1 VLAKILA
8 FGPSFLKPEFW
19 IDKAGASVV
28 WVVTAII
35 FAESGLFFGF
45 FLPGDSLLFF
55 VGFLTSDG
63 ARQFAEEQ
71 TSVELL
77 PAIDALPALPVL
89 LVLFFLAA
97 VLGDQVGYLFG
108 RRVGPALF
116 DRPDSRLFKQA
127 HVAKAHAF
135 LEKNGPKTIF
145 LARFIPI
152 VRTFAP
158 IVAGVGK
165 MNYRTFIT
173 YNIVGGLAWA
183 VGVTS
188 LGHFLGNIDF
198 IRENIEYTIIAVVLI
213 SLLPVFIELYRSRR
227 HVKEIAEIVGDEV
240 EDLIEDI
247 GDEVEEAVENIVD
260 RVLGDGEDDD
270 GGDDAG
276 RGRPGKL
283 SKGGPTPR

>member
-1 VLAKILA
+1 MLAKILA
-8 FGPSFLKPEFW
+8 IGPSFLKPEFW
-19 IDKAGASVV
+19 IDKAGSSVV
-28 WVVTAII
+28 FVVTAII

-55 VGFLTSDG
+55 VGFLKSTG
-63 ARQFAEEQ
+63 AREFAVEQ
-71 TSVELL
+71 AAGGGLDLT
-77 PAIDALPALPVL
+77 PAINALPPLPVL

-108 RRVGPALF
+108 RRVGPAIF
-116 DRPDSRLFKQA
+116 DRPDSRLFKQS
-127 HVAKAHAF
+127 HVTKANAF

-173 YNIVGGLAWA
+173 YNLVGGLVWA
-183 VGVTS
+183 GGVTS
-188 LGHFLGNIDF
+188 LGYFLGNIEF
-198 IRENIEYTIIAVVLI
+198 IRDNIEYTIIAVVLI

-227 HVKEIAEIVGDEV
+227 HVKDVAEAVVDEIEDAV
-240 EDLIEDI
+240 ED
-247 GDEVEEAVENIVD
+247 VVD
-260 RVLGDGEDDD
+260 R
-270 GGDDAG
+270 
-276 RGRPGKL
+276 K
-283 SKGGPTPR
+283 S

>member
-1 VLAKILA
+1 MLAKILA
-8 FGPSFLKPEFW
+8 IGPSFLKPEFW
-19 IDKAGASVV
+19 IDKAGASAA

-63 ARQFAEEQ
+63 ARAFALEQ
-71 TSVELL
+71 KEAGTFDLL
-77 PAIDALPALPVL
+77 PAIDGLPPLPVL
-89 LVLFFLAA
+89 LVMFFVAA
-97 VLGDQVGYLFG
+97 VAGDQVGYLFG

-173 YNIVGGLAWA
+173 YNVVGGFAWA

-188 LGHFLGNIDF
+188 LGHFLGNVEF

-213 SLLPVFIELYRSRR
+213 SLLPVFIELYRSRK
-227 HVKEIAEIVGDEV
+227 HVKEVAEIVVDEV
-240 EDLIEDI
+240 EELVEDI
-247 GDEVEEAVENIVD
+247 GDEVEEAVENIID
-260 RVLGDGEDDD
+260 RVLGDDDEDDT
-270 GGDDAG
+270 GGAG
-276 RGRPGKL
+276 RGTDL
-283 SKGGPTPR
+283 SKGGPATR

>member
-1 VLAKILA
+1 
-8 FGPSFLKPEFW
+8 
-19 IDKAGASVV
+19 VV

-63 ARQFAEEQ
+63 AREFATELYDNG
-71 TSVELL
+71 SGPNLL
-77 PAIDALPALPVL
+77 PAIEALPPLPVL

-116 DRPDSRLFKQA
+116 DRPDSRLFKQS
-127 HVAKAHAF
+127 HVAKANAF

-173 YNIVGGLAWA
+173 YNVVGGFVWA

-188 LGHFLGNIDF
+188 LGHFLGNIEF
-198 IRENIEYTIIAVVLI
+198 IRDNIEYTIIAVVLI
-213 SLLPVFIELYRSRR
+213 SLLPVFIELYRSRK
-227 HVKEIAEIVGDEV
+227 HVKEVAEIVVDE
-240 EDLIEDI
+240 L
-247 GDEVEEAVENIVD
+247 EEAAEDIVD
-260 RVLGDGEDDD
+260 RVLGDDDD
-270 GGDDAG
+270 E
-276 RGRPGKL
+276 PKPTSGKL
-283 SKGGPTPR
+283 SKG

>member
-1 VLAKILA
+1 MLARILA
-8 FGPSFLKPEFW
+8 IGPSFLKPEFW
-19 IDKAGASVV
+19 IDKAGGSVV

-55 VGFLTSDG
+55 VGFLTSSG
-63 ARQFAEEQ
+63 AREFALEQ
-71 TSVELL
+71 TAVDLV

-89 LVLFFLAA
+89 LVLFFAAA

-116 DRPDSRLFKQA
+116 DRPDSRLFKQS
-127 HVAKAHAF
+127 HVAKANAF

-158 IVAGVGK
+158 IVAGVGN
-165 MNYRTFIT
+165 MRYRTFIT
-173 YNIVGGLAWA
+173 YNIVGGFVWA

-188 LGHFLGNIDF
+188 LGHFLGNIEF

-227 HVKEIAEIVGDEV
+227 HVVEVADIVVDE
-240 EDLIEDI
+240 L
-247 GDEVEEAVENIVD
+247 GEAVEDIVD
-260 RVLGDGEDDD
+260 RVTGDDD
-270 GGDDAG
+270 DAPKG
-276 RGRPGKL
+276 VDTT
-283 SKGGPTPR
+283 KGGPTTR